1 MSPSKTGQSSSAV
14 NRPIFRLGYGCRG
27 QSGLDIFL
35 EADVLPREGER
46 EAWPDLS
53 YEAWRDTCA
62 TLQLWTQIVGKIRL
76 SQTPWLNH
84 SWHVT
89 LYVTARGLTT
99 SPIPFA
105 ERVFQIDFDF
115 IDHLLRVETSNGA
128 QRQIPLRAQPVADF
142 YTAIMA
148 TLADLGMRVKIGE
161 WQTRFASARTERT
174 PLTIPN
180 MRAVSGRFSCRP
192 IACSS
197 SSGLASSA
205 SAAPCISSGAVSI
218 LR

>member
-1 MSPSKTGQSSSAV
+1 MNS
-14 NRPIFRLGYGCRG
+14 
-27 QSGLDIFL
+27 
-35 EADVLPREGER
+35 RETDR
-46 EAWPDLS
+46 EAWPDLP
-53 YEAWRDTCA
+53 YRVWKDTCA

-84 SWHVT
+84 SSHVT

-99 SPIPFA
+99 SPIPFG

-161 WQTRFASARTERT
+161 W
-174 PLTIPN
+174 PN
-180 MRAVSGRFSCRP
+180 EVPNPIRFSEDRAHAPPRESFLSIRQLRIWHEELRLTPRSPDLRGPGYSRP
-192 IACSS
+192 ARYYR
-197 SSGLASSA
+197 G
-205 SAAPCISSGAVSI
+205 PP
-218 LR
+218 